1 MKRNDSVS
9 YSSTEKT
16 RENFPP
22 FPLRSQKQK
31 PHFCNTSTP
40 KNSQISS
47 FSQNPNT
54 MDTDGLSLICS
65 GLGAIEEDDEG
76 KRIGYS
82 KGEYC
87 LGMNEFVAFFHF
99 FIGLDLI
106 R

>member
-1 MKRNDSVS
+1 
-9 YSSTEKT
+9 
-16 RENFPP
+16 
-22 FPLRSQKQK
+22 
-31 PHFCNTSTP
+31 
-40 KNSQISS
+40 
-47 FSQNPNT
+47 

-87 LGMNEFVAFFHF
+87 LGMNEFVSFFHF

-106 R
+106 RCRFVMINWLFLFLGFN